1 MVFKSSRST
10 ADILAIASD
19 RIVGAFNKSVT
30 IRAVSL
36 DISRVFVKVWHAG
49 LINKFKSLHNF
60 RFE

>member
-30 IRAVSL
+30 IRAVLL
-36 DISRVFVKVWHAG
+36 DISRVFVKV
-49 LINKFKSLHNF
+49 INKFKSLHNF